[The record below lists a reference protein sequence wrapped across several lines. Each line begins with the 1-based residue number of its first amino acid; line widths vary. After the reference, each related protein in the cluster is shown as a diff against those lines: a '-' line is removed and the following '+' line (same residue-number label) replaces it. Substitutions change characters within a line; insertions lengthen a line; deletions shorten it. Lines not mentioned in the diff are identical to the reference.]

1 MIWHL
6 TEVRIGTAPKE
17 VHPAVTSCCVHGQL
31 LPLRRRIDTFMI
43 FLCQETGFFLLF
55 FFFPHPLRLRLAF
68 GSKKVFTL
76 SEWVFVDWADTIPPP
91 NALTLHRESRP
102 CSSPP
107 RCSSVRLIE
116 KLSARMGLRS
126 TPTHHPERLRGWVPV
141 RSLTALSLSL
151 YLLRQR
157 ASRNPP
163 DPQL

>member
-1 MIWHL
+1 MAFNRSSH
-6 TEVRIGTAPKE
+6 RHGTQGGSSSSHIMLCSWSTPPPPEKDWYS
-17 VHPAVTSCCVHGQL
+17 HD
-31 LPLRRRIDTFMI
+31 LPVSRNRLFS
-43 FLCQETGFFLLF
+43 FFSF
-55 FFFPHPLRLRLAF
+55 FFSHPSQRRLPF
-68 GSKKVFTL
+68 GSKNGFTL
-76 SEWVFVDWADTIPPP
+76 SEWGFVDWAATIPPP
-91 NALTLHRESRP
+91 NTLTLHRESRP